1 LTLSEELI
9 QMLGQIAK
17 NRSEIRLLNIYKGL
31 PITYETSINAIGDF
45 EIRVPGSKQQLAC
58 LYHQRETYLQGERI
72 PFLIR
77 SQVIS
82 LNLAKEDAVLSN
94 FEVAKPD
101 IGKRTQIRVEP
112 DEPLVAFIQ
121 FLNAGYDLP
130 VPLTDISAEGASFYL
145 ETQLFPIRRIR
156 PGSEISVSIS
166 FPDMVIQKIRKLST
180 KPLPENRN
188 PKPTLRTGSMQE
200 GKVTITARGKIM
212 SVHPEAH
219 LDRYRVGMKLYFQD
233 LARLV
238 IVQYISQRQA
248 EIIRDL
254 RLLSEELHR
263 QSGNPG

>member
-1 LTLSEELI
+1 MSLNEELI
-9 QMLGQIAK
+9 QLLEQIAR
-17 NRSEIRLLNIYKGL
+17 NRSEIKLLNIYKGL
-31 PITYETSINAIGDF
+31 PITYETSINSIGDF

-58 LYHQRETYLQGERI
+58 LYHQRETYLQGWRI

-121 FLNAGYDLP
+121 FIDSGYDLP
-130 VPLTDISAEGASFYL
+130 VPLADISAEGASFYL
-145 ETQLFPIRRIR
+145 EAQLFPHRRIR

-166 FPDMVIQKIRKLST
+166 FPDQVSQKIRKLAT
-180 KPLPENRN
+180 KPLAENRN
-188 PKPTLRTGSMQE
+188 PKTTLRPSSAQDGR
-200 GKVTITARGKIM
+200 VTITARGKIM
-212 SVHPEAH
+212 SVQAADH
-219 LDRYRVGMKLYFQD
+219 LERYRVGMRLYFQD

-238 IVQYISQRQA
+238 IIQYISQRQA

-254 RLLSEELHR
+254 HLLSEELYR
-263 QSGNPG
+263 RSG